1 LDIYFA
7 IDYCFKMDPENRFS
21 IDLEAEREI
30 YNVHRN
36 LISSAPPLSLKPFE
50 GFATVEPT
58 GPPTPQ
64 IGQVGNFGIV
74 AKGIYRSQ
82 FPHPTNLEH
91 LETLGLKTIV

>member
-1 LDIYFA
+1 
-7 IDYCFKMDPENRFS
+7 MDPENRFS

-30 YNVHRN
+30 HDVHRN
-36 LISSAPPLSLKPFE
+36 LISSAPSLSLKSIE
-50 GFATVEPT
+50 GFTTVEPT

-64 IGQVGNFGIV
+64 IGQIGNFGIV

>member
-1 LDIYFA
+1 
-7 IDYCFKMDPENRFS
+7 MDPENRFS

-30 YNVHRN
+30 HDVHRN
-36 LISSAPPLSLKPFE
+36 LISSAPSLSLKSIE
-50 GFATVEPT
+50 GFTTVELT

-64 IGQVGNFGIV
+64 IGQIGNFGIV